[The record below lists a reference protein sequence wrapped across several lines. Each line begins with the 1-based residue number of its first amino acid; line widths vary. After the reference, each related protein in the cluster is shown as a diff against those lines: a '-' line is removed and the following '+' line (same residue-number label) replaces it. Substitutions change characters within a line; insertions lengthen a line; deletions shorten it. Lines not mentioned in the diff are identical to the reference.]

1 MNECNYRLAKA
12 AKLCYATDSINH
24 IGILSEKVIKMDY
37 EALGQRIRQQRKL
50 MKMTQEELASVSD
63 VSTSYIGH
71 IERGIKH
78 CSLDTLICICNSLQ
92 IPPNSLLQDSLDT
105 SLLHA
110 DAELTPLSRDLLNDI
125 VHVLEEHDKKIKEL
139 QS

>member
-1 MNECNYRLAKA
+1 
-12 AKLCYATDSINH
+12 
-24 IGILSEKVIKMDY
+24 MDY

-50 MKMTQEELASVSD
+50 MNMTQDELAAVSN

-92 IPPNSLLQDSLDT
+92 IPPNSLLQDSLDKPLMDT
-105 SLLHA
+105 DIELSDLSKALL
-110 DAELTPLSRDLLNDI
+110 DEFVN
-125 VHVLEEHDKKIKEL
+125 VLKEHDKKIREL
-139 QS
+139 QN